1 MPLRARLFIAIT
13 AAVGIAISVSAFA
26 YCRSIDPVRFFSYLL
41 IAVLASRMK
50 VRLPGIDGT
59 MSVNFL
65 FVLLGVLELSLAETL
80 LIGCA
85 AGLAQCLWTPWQPN
99 RVAKIVFN
107 VFSMMANTVAAAY
120 WAYHWIG
127 PLVGNRVPLSLAVAA
142 TAYFFANTLLVTTIV
157 VLTEGK
163 SFRGIW
169 EECYF
174 WSFPYYQ
181 AGAAVVGMIFYI
193 NRTFGWELSLLTT
206 PVVYWIYRSYHLY
219 LGRLEDEKRRVELQK
234 HHAEELTAL
243 HLRTIEA
250 LALAIDA
257 KDHTTHKHLNRVR
270 TFALEVGK
278 EMGLAPDELEA
289 LRAAALLHDIGKLA
303 VPEHIISKP
312 GKLTPEEFEKMKIH
326 PVVGAEILERVAFP
340 YAVAPIVRS
349 HHEKWDG
356 SGYPDGLKGEAIPIG
371 ARILAAVDFMDAM
384 TSDRQ
389 YRKAVPAE
397 EALRMMAAQSGK
409 HFDPKVAD
417 VLLRRYAELDAA
429 ATQNQ
434 AEDTLSEISVQFPVN
449 RGLQPAAGFERTDGG
464 RARSDNDFLTSIAAA
479 RQEAQMLF
487 ELSQDLGKSLS
498 MDETLSVLSVRLR
511 KLIPYD
517 SIVTFTVKG
526 NEIVPVHVSGDN
538 FRLFTSLRVPMGE
551 GLCGWVAQNR
561 KAIVNGNP
569 AVEPGYTGEAGR
581 FTTLRSALALP
592 LEGANGLVGVLA
604 LYSVEQDAFSSDHLR
619 ILQAI
624 SSKLGL
630 SVENAVKYEQ
640 AESSATTDYLTGL
653 PNARSLFLH
662 LDKEIAR
669 CGRSS
674 ESLAV
679 MVCDINGFK
688 QVNDSFGHLEGDR
701 LLRMFAQSARD
712 VCREYDYVARMGGD
726 EFVIVVPGLTPVAA
740 HEKTAIFKSLALQA
754 GAEVCGREQISLSI
768 GIAVFPEDGE
778 DAERLLAQADHR
790 MYFAKREHYEV
801 TTGTTAPA
809 ASRSAAA
816 R

>member
-1 MPLRARLFIAIT
+1 MPAKARLFITIT
-13 AAVGIAISVSAFA
+13 AAIGVAVCLQAFA
-26 YCRSIDPVRFFSYLL
+26 HAHCADPVRFFCYLI

-65 FVLLGVLELSLAETL
+65 FVLLGVLEMSLAETL
-80 LIGCA
+80 VIGCA

-99 RVAKIVFN
+99 RIAKIIFN
-107 VFSMMANTVAAAY
+107 VFSMMANAVAASY
-120 WAYHWIG
+120 WAFHVVA
-127 PLVGNRVPLSLAVAA
+127 PHLGNRVPLSLAIAA

-169 EECYF
+169 AECYF

-181 AGAAVVGMIFYI
+181 AGAAIVGLVFYA
-193 NRTFGWELSLLTT
+193 NRAFGWELSLLIT

-219 LGRLEDEKRRVELQK
+219 LGRLEDEKKRVELQK
-234 HHAEELTAL
+234 GHAEELSAL

-278 EMGLAPDELEA
+278 EMGLAEDDLEA

-312 GKLTPEEFEKMKIH
+312 GRLTPEEFEKMKIH
-326 PVVGAEILERVAFP
+326 PIVGAEILERVAFP

-356 SGYPDGLKGEAIPIG
+356 SGYPDGLKDEAIPIG

-397 EALRMMAAQSGK
+397 EALRMMVAQSGK
-409 HFDPKVAD
+409 HFDPKVVE
-417 VLLRRYAELDAA
+417 VLARRYQDLDAMIDDEA
-429 ATQNQ
+429 P
-434 AEDTLSEISVQFPVN
+434 DPLDEISSQFPVN
-449 RGLQPAAGFERTDGG
+449 RGHQPAAGFERTDGG
-464 RARSDNDFLTSIAAA
+464 KAHRNENDFLTSIAAA

-498 MDETLSVLSVRLR
+498 LDETLSVLSVRLR

-517 SIVTFTVKG
+517 SIVCFTVKD
-526 NEIVPVHVSGDN
+526 NEVVPAHVSGDN

-569 AVEPGYTGEAGR
+569 AVEPGYAGEEGR

-604 LYSVEQDAFSSDHLR
+604 LYSVEQDAFSADHLR

-624 SSKLGL
+624 SSKLAL
-630 SVENAVKYEQ
+630 SVENAVKYQQ
-640 AESSATTDYLTGL
+640 AEDSATTDYLTGL
-653 PNARSLFLH
+653 PNARSLYLH
-662 LDKEIAR
+662 LDREIAR
-669 CGRSS
+669 CGRTG
-674 ESLAV
+674 ENIAI

-688 QVNDSFGHLEGDR
+688 QVNDSYGHLEGDR
-701 LLRMFAQSARD
+701 LLRIFSQNIGN

-726 EFVIVVPGLTPVAA
+726 EFVIVVPGITPAA
-740 HEKTAIFKSLALQA
+740 AQEKTAMFNNIAVEA
-754 GAEVCGREQISLSI
+754 GKEVCERSPISLSI
-768 GIAVFPEDGE
+768 GIAVFPEDGT
-778 DAERLLAQADHR
+778 DAEQLLAYADHR
-790 MYFAKREHYEV
+790 MYFAKRTHYEEISA
-801 TTGTTAPA
+801 G
-809 ASRSAAA
+809 AAA
-816 R
+816 TGVSAGR

>member
-1 MPLRARLFIAIT
+1 M
-13 AAVGIAISVSAFA
+13 SAFA
-26 YCRSIDPVRFFSYLL
+26 HCHSIDPVRFSCYLA

-99 RVAKIVFN
+99 RVAKIIFN
-107 VFSMMANTVAAAY
+107 VFSMMANAVAAAY
-120 WAYHWIG
+120 WAYHVIG
-127 PLVGNRVPLSLAVAA
+127 PYVGNRVPLSLAFAA

-163 SFRGIW
+163 SFRSIW

-193 NRTFGWELSLLTT
+193 NRSFGWELSLLIT

-219 LGRLEDEKRRVELQK
+219 LGRLEDEKRRVELEK
-234 HHAEELTAL
+234 GHAEELTAL

-278 EMGLAPDELEA
+278 EMGLASDELEA

-312 GKLTPEEFEKMKIH
+312 GRLTPEEFEKMKIH

-356 SGYPDGLKGEAIPIG
+356 SGYPDGLKGDAIPIG

-389 YRKAVPAE
+389 YRKAVPTD
-397 EALRMMAAQSGK
+397 EALRMMAAQTEK
-409 HFDPKVAD
+409 HFDPKVVE
-417 VLLRRYAELDAA
+417 VLLRRYQDLEAQAAQDNVEDA
-429 ATQNQ
+429 
-434 AEDTLSEISVQFPVN
+434 LSEISAQFPVN

-464 RARSDNDFLTSIAAA
+464 RDKRSENDFLTSIAAA

-498 MDETLSVLSVRLR
+498 LDETLSVLSVRLR

-526 NEIVPVHVSGDN
+526 NEIVPAHVSGDN
-538 FRLFTSLRVPMGE
+538 FRLFSSLRVPMGE

-569 AVEPGYTGEAGR
+569 AVEPGYTGEEGR

-592 LEGANGLVGVLA
+592 LEGVNGLVGVLA
-604 LYSVEQDAFSSDHLR
+604 LYSVEQDAFSGDHLR

-624 SSKLGL
+624 SSKLAL
-630 SVENAVKYEQ
+630 SVENAVKYQQ
-640 AESSATTDYLTGL
+640 AEDSATTDYLTGL

-669 CGRSS
+669 CGRSK
-674 ESLAV
+674 ENLAI
-679 MVCDINGFK
+679 MVCDVNGFK

-701 LLRMFAQSARD
+701 LLRMFAQSAQD

-726 EFVIVVPGLTPVAA
+726 EFVIVVPGLTPAAA
-740 HEKTAIFKSLALQA
+740 HEKTALFNSMAVQA
-754 GAEVCGREQISLSI
+754 GVEVCGREQISLSI
-768 GIAVFPEDGE
+768 GIAVFPEDGT
-778 DAERLLAQADHR
+778 DAEQLLAQADHR
-790 MYFAKREHYEV
+790 MYFAKRAHYEE
-801 TTGTTAPA
+801 TAGESRA
-809 ASRSAAA
+809 ATAK
-816 R
+816 

>member
-1 MPLRARLFIAIT
+1 MPFRARLFIAVA
-13 AAVGIAISVSAFA
+13 AAVGLAVSVPAFA
-26 YCRSIDPVRFFSYLL
+26 HCHSEDPGRFFSYLL
-41 IAVLASRMK
+41 IAVLASRLK

-65 FVLLGVLELSLAETL
+65 FVLLGVMEMSLAETL
-80 LIGCA
+80 LIGFA
-85 AGLAQCLWTPWQPN
+85 AGLAQCLWTPRQSN
-99 RVAKIVFN
+99 RLAKIVFN
-107 VFSMMANTVAAAY
+107 VFGMMGNAVAASY
-120 WAYHWIG
+120 WAYHGLGHFLGHKI
-127 PLVGNRVPLSLAVAA
+127 PLQLAVAA

-157 VLTEGK
+157 VLTESK
-163 SFRGIW
+163 SFRAIW

-181 AGAAVVGMIFYI
+181 AGAAVVGMVFFV
-193 NRTFGWELSLLTT
+193 NKAFGWELSLLLM

-219 LGRLEDEKRRVELQK
+219 LGRLEDEKRRVETEK
-234 HHAEELTAL
+234 GHAEELTAL

-312 GKLTPEEFEKMKIH
+312 GRLTPEEFEKMKIH

-356 SGYPDGLKGEAIPIG
+356 SGYPDGLKDEAIPIG

-389 YRKAVPAE
+389 YRKAVPTE
-397 EALRMMAAQSGK
+397 EALRMMIADSGK
-409 HFDPKVAD
+409 HFDPKVAE
-417 VLLRRYAELDAA
+417 VLARRYAELEEKVANAIPDDALSPI
-429 ATQNQ
+429 AT
-434 AEDTLSEISVQFPVN
+434 QFPVN
-449 RGLQPAAGFERTDGG
+449 RGLQPAAGFERTDGRG
-464 RARSDNDFLTSIAAA
+464 LRNENDFLSSIAAA

-498 MDETLSVLSVRLR
+498 LDETLSVLSVRLR

-517 SIVTFTVKG
+517 SIVTFTVRH
-526 NEIVPVHVSGDN
+526 NHVVPAHVSGDN
-538 FRLFTSLRVPMGE
+538 FRLFSSLNVPMGE

-569 AVEPGYTGEAGR
+569 AVEPGYTGEEGR

-592 LEGANGLVGVLA
+592 LEGVNGLVGVLA
-604 LYSVEQDAFSSDHLR
+604 LYSVEQDAFSADHLR

-624 SSKLGL
+624 SSKLAL
-630 SVENAVKYEQ
+630 SVENAVKYQQ
-640 AESSATTDYLTGL
+640 AEDSATTDYLTGL
-653 PNARSLFLH
+653 PNARSLFIH
-662 LDKEIAR
+662 LDKEISRCAR
-669 CGRSS
+669 TDNN
-674 ESLAV
+674 LAI

-688 QVNDSFGHLEGDR
+688 QVNDNFGHLEGDR
-701 LLRMFAQSARD
+701 MLRIFAQNVKNA
-712 VCREYDYVARMGGD
+712 CREYDYVARMGGD
-726 EFVIVVPGLTPVAA
+726 EFVIVVPNITPAA
-740 HEKTAIFKSLALQA
+740 AQEKTAMFNAIAIGA
-754 GAEVCGREQISLSI
+754 GVEVCGRQQISLSV
-768 GIAVFPEDGE
+768 GVAVFPDDGA
-778 DAERLLAQADHR
+778 DAEQLLAHADHR
-790 MYFAKREHYEV
+790 MYFAKRTHYEE
-801 TTGTTAPA
+801 TSATGTAARSA
-809 ASRSAAA
+809 ASR
-816 R
+816 

>member
-1 MPLRARLFIAIT
+1 MPLRARTFIAIT
-13 AAVGIAISVSAFA
+13 AAVGIAVCVGAFL
-26 YCRSIDPVRFFSYLL
+26 RPQTVDPLRFGCYLA

-65 FVLLGVLELSLAETL
+65 FVLLGVMEMSLAETL

-85 AGLAQCLWTPWQPN
+85 AGLAQCLWTPRQQN
-99 RVAKIVFN
+99 RLAKIVFN
-107 VFSMMANTVAAAY
+107 VFGMMANAVAAAY
-120 WAYHWIG
+120 WAYHGLG
-127 PLVGNRVPLSLAVAA
+127 PYLGNRIPLSLAVAA

-163 SFRGIW
+163 SFRAIW

-181 AGAAVVGMIFYI
+181 AGAAVVGMIYYV
-193 NRTFGWELSLLTT
+193 NKSFGWELSLLIT
-206 PVVYWIYRSYHLY
+206 PVIYWIYRSYHLY

-234 HHAEELTAL
+234 GHAEELTAL

-270 TFALEVGK
+270 TFALQIGK

-312 GKLTPEEFEKMKIH
+312 GRLTPEEFEKMKIH
-326 PVVGAEILERVAFP
+326 PIVGAEILERVAFP

-356 SGYPDGLKGEAIPIG
+356 SGYPDGLKETEIPIG
-371 ARILAAVDFMDAM
+371 ARILAGVDFMDAL

-389 YRKAVPAE
+389 YRKAVPTE
-397 EALRMMAAQSGK
+397 EALRMMSQQSGK
-409 HFDPKVAD
+409 HFDPQVVE
-417 VLLRRYAELDAA
+417 VLLRRYQEL
-429 ATQNQ
+429 
-434 AEDTLSEISVQFPVN
+434 EEKDTNDPSENNLSEISVPFAVS
-449 RGLQPAAGFERTDGG
+449 RGLQPAAGFERSDG
-464 RARSDNDFLTSIAAA
+464 RAHRNDNDFLTSIAAA

-498 MDETLSVLSVRLR
+498 LDETLSVLSVRLR

-517 SIVTFTVKG
+517 SIVTFTVAG
-526 NEIVPVHVSGDN
+526 NDIVPAHVSGDN
-538 FRLFTSLRVPMGE
+538 FRLFSSLRVPMGE

-569 AVEPGYTGEAGR
+569 AVEPGYTVEEGR

-592 LEGANGLVGVLA
+592 LEGVSGLVGVLA
-604 LYSVEQDAFSSDHLR
+604 LYSVEQDAFSGDHLR

-624 SSKLGL
+624 SSKLAL
-630 SVENAVKYEQ
+630 SVENAVKYRQ
-640 AESSATTDYLTGL
+640 AEDSATTDYLTGL

-662 LDKEIAR
+662 LDREIAR
-669 CGRSS
+669 CGRANKN
-674 ESLAV
+674 LAI

-701 LLRMFAQSARD
+701 LLRMFAQRVKD
-712 VCREYDYVARMGGD
+712 GCREYDYVARMGGD
-726 EFVIVVPGLTPVAA
+726 EFVIVVPGITPAVAL
-740 HEKTAIFKSLALQA
+740 EKTAQFNVMAVEA
-754 GAEVCGREQISLSI
+754 GVEVCGRKEISLSI
-768 GIAVFPEDGE
+768 GIAVFPDDGS
-778 DAERLLAQADHR
+778 DAEQLLAQADHR
-790 MYFAKREHYEV
+790 MYFAKRTHYEEN
-801 TTGTTAPA
+801 
-809 ASRSAAA
+809 ASICVVPVNRASAGG
-816 R
+816 

>member
-1 MPLRARLFIAIT
+1 MPLRARLFIAVT
-13 AAVGIAISVSAFA
+13 AAVGLAISVRAFA
-26 YCRSIDPVRFFSYLL
+26 DCHSYDPARFFSYLL
-41 IAVLASRMK
+41 IAILASRLK

-65 FVLLGVLELSLAETL
+65 FVLLGVMEVSLAETL

-85 AGLAQCLWTPWQPN
+85 AGLAQCLWTPRQSN
-99 RVAKIVFN
+99 RLAKIIFN
-107 VFSMMANTVAAAY
+107 VFGMMANAVAASY
-120 WAYHWIG
+120 WAYHGLGHFLGNKI
-127 PLVGNRVPLSLAVAA
+127 PLQLAVAA

-163 SFRGIW
+163 SFRAIW

-181 AGAAVVGMIFYI
+181 AGAAVVGMIFFV
-193 NRTFGWELSLLTT
+193 NKAFGWELSLLLM

-219 LGRLEDEKRRVELQK
+219 LGRLEDEKRRVELEK
-234 HHAEELTAL
+234 GHAEELSAL

-278 EMGLAPDELEA
+278 EMGLEPDELEA

-312 GKLTPEEFEKMKIH
+312 GRLTPEEFEKMKIH

-356 SGYPDGLKGEAIPIG
+356 SGYPDGLKHEAIPIG

-389 YRKAVPAE
+389 YRKAVPTE
-397 EALRMMAAQSGK
+397 EALRMMVAESGK
-409 HFDPKVAD
+409 HFDPKVAE
-417 VLLRRYAELDAA
+417 VLSRRYAELEEKVANAIPDDALSPI
-429 ATQNQ
+429 AT
-434 AEDTLSEISVQFPVN
+434 QFPVS

-464 RARSDNDFLTSIAAA
+464 RPQRNENDFLTSIAAA

-498 MDETLSVLSVRLR
+498 LDETLSVLSVRLR

-517 SIVTFTVKG
+517 SIVTFTVRQG
-526 NEIVPVHVSGDN
+526 HIIPAHVSGDN
-538 FRLFTSLRVPMGE
+538 FRLFSSLNVPMGE

-561 KAIVNGNP
+561 KPIVNGNP
-569 AVEPGYTGEAGR
+569 AVEPGYTGEEGR

-592 LEGANGLVGVLA
+592 LEGVNGLVGVLA
-604 LYSVEQDAFSSDHLR
+604 LYSVEQDAFSGDHLR

-624 SSKLGL
+624 SSKLAM
-630 SVENAVKYEQ
+630 SVENAVKYQQ
-640 AESSATTDYLTGL
+640 AEDSATTDYLTGL

-662 LDKEIAR
+662 LDREISRCARAKEN
-669 CGRSS
+669 
-674 ESLAV
+674 LAI

-701 LLRMFAQSARD
+701 LLRLFAQSAKD

-726 EFVIVVPGLTPVAA
+726 EFVIVVPSITPAAA
-740 HEKTAIFKSLALQA
+740 HEKTALFNSILVEA
-754 GAEVCGREQISLSI
+754 GRAVCGREQISLSV
-768 GIAVFPEDGE
+768 GIAVFPDDGE
-778 DAERLLAQADHR
+778 DAEQLLAHADHR
-790 MYFAKREHYEV
+790 MYFAKRAHYEESAV
-801 TTGTTAPA
+801 RAPA
-809 ASRSAAA
+809 ARTAAGV
-816 R
+816 

>member
-1 MPLRARLFIAIT
+1 MPFRARLFIAIT
-13 AAVGIAISVSAFA
+13 AAAGIAVCVRAFA
-26 YCRSIDPVRFFSYLL
+26 HCHSADPIRLCSYLV

-50 VRLPGIDGT
+50 VHLPGIDGT

-65 FVLLGVLELSLAETL
+65 FVLLGILEMSLAETL

-99 RVAKIVFN
+99 RGAKIVFN
-107 VFSMMANTVAAAY
+107 VFSMMANTVAASY
-120 WAYHWIG
+120 WAYHGIG
-127 PLVGNRVPLSLAVAA
+127 HLVGNKVPLSLALAA
-142 TAYFFANTLLVTTIV
+142 TAYFFVNTLLVTTIV
-157 VLTEGK
+157 VLTENK
-163 SFRGIW
+163 SFRGTW
-169 EECYF
+169 AECYF

-181 AGAAVVGMIFYI
+181 AGAAVVGIVFYL
-193 NRTFGWELSLLTT
+193 NKSFGWELSLLFT
-206 PVVYWIYRSYHLY
+206 PVVYWIYRSYDLY

-234 HHAEELTAL
+234 GHAEELTAL

-312 GKLTPEEFEKMKIH
+312 GRLTPEEFEKMKIH

-356 SGYPDGLKGEAIPIG
+356 SGYPDGLRYEAIPIG
-371 ARILAAVDFMDAM
+371 ARILAAVDFMDAL

-389 YRKAVPAE
+389 YRKALPTK
-397 EALRMMAAQSGK
+397 EALRMMEEQSGK
-409 HFDPKVAD
+409 HFDPGV
-417 VLLRRYAELDAA
+417 VEVMLLRYEELEAQAAE
-429 ATQNQ
+429 NS
-434 AEDTLSEISVQFPVN
+434 AEDTLSEMLVKFPVH
-449 RGLQPAAGFERTDGG
+449 RGLQPAAGFERSDGG
-464 RARSDNDFLTSIAAA
+464 QRSDHDFLTSIAAA

-498 MDETLSVLSVRLR
+498 LDGTLSVLSVSLR

-526 NEIVPVHVSGDN
+526 NDLVPAHVSGDN
-538 FRLFTSLRVPMGE
+538 FRVFTSLKVPMGE
-551 GLCGWVAQNR
+551 GLSGWVAQNR
-561 KAIVNGNP
+561 KPIVNGNP
-569 AVEPGYTGEAGR
+569 AVEPGYRGEQGR

-604 LYSVEQDAFSSDHLR
+604 LYSVEQDAFCVDHLR

-624 SSKLGL
+624 SSKLAM
-630 SVENAVKYEQ
+630 SVENAVKYQQ
-640 AESSATTDYLTGL
+640 AEDSATTDYLTGL

-662 LDKEIAR
+662 LDREIAR
-669 CGRSS
+669 CGRTSQN
-674 ESLAV
+674 LAI

-701 LLRMFAQSARD
+701 LLRLLAHRVKE

-726 EFVIVVPGLTPVAA
+726 EFVIVIPGMTPMAA
-740 HEKTAIFKSLALQA
+740 QEKTALMNSMTVEA
-754 GAEVCGREQISLSI
+754 GMEVCGREQISLSV
-768 GIAVFPEDGE
+768 GIAVFPDDGS
-778 DAERLLAQADHR
+778 DAEQLLAHADRR
-790 MYFAKREHYEV
+790 MYFAKRHHYEEKA
-801 TTGTTAPA
+801 TATS
-809 ASRSAAA
+809 ASRSAAGQ
-816 R
+816 

>member
-1 MPLRARLFIAIT
+1 MAVAARAFVHCHSNDPIQFFCYLAIAI
-13 AAVGIAISVSAFA
+13 
-26 YCRSIDPVRFFSYLL
+26 
-41 IAVLASRMK
+41 LASRLK

-65 FVLLGVLELSLAETL
+65 FVLLGILEMSLAETL
-80 LIGCA
+80 VIGCA
-85 AGLAQCLWTPWQPN
+85 AGLAQCLWTPWKPN
-99 RVAKIVFN
+99 RAAKIIFN
-107 VFSMMANTVAAAY
+107 VFGMMANAVAASY
-120 WAYHWIG
+120 WAYQASSRF
-127 PLVGNRVPLSLAVAA
+127 LGNKVVLALAVAA

-157 VLTEGK
+157 VLTEKK

-169 EECYF
+169 AECYF

-181 AGAAVVGMIFYI
+181 AGAAVVGMVFYV
-193 NRTFGWELSLLTT
+193 NRSFGWELSLLMA

-219 LGRLEDEKRRVELQK
+219 LGRLEDEKRRVELEK
-234 HHAEELTAL
+234 GHAEQLTAL

-278 EMGLAPDELEA
+278 ELGLAPDELEA

-312 GKLTPEEFEKMKIH
+312 GRLTPEEFEKMKIH

-340 YAVAPIVRS
+340 YPVAPIVRA

-356 SGYPDGLKGEAIPIG
+356 SGYPDGLKDLAIPIG
-371 ARILAAVDFMDAM
+371 ARILATVDFMDAM

-389 YRKAVPAE
+389 YRKAVPTE
-397 EALRMMAAQSGK
+397 EALRMMGEQAGK
-409 HFDPKVAD
+409 SFDPKV
-417 VLLRRYAELDAA
+417 VEVLRRRYPELEA
-429 ATQNQ
+429 Q
-434 AEDTLSEISVQFPVN
+434 ALQTNPEEDLSGISTHLRVN
-449 RGLQPAAGFERTDGG
+449 RGIQPAAGFERTDGG
-464 RARSDNDFLTSIAAA
+464 RAHHNENDFLASIAAA

-498 MDETLSVLSVRLR
+498 LDETLSVLSVRLR

-526 NEIVPVHVSGDN
+526 NDIVPAHVSGDN
-538 FRLFTSLRVPMGE
+538 FRLFSSLRVPMGE
-551 GLCGWVAQNR
+551 GMCGWVAQNR

-569 AVEPGYTGEAGR
+569 AVEPGYTGEEGR
-581 FTTLRSALALP
+581 FTKLRSALALP
-592 LEGANGLVGVLA
+592 LEGVNGLVGVLA
-604 LYSVEQDAFSSDHLR
+604 LYSAEQDAFSADHLR

-624 SSKLGL
+624 SSKVAL
-630 SVENAVKYEQ
+630 SVENAMKYQQ
-640 AESSATTDYLTGL
+640 AEDSATTDYLTGL

-662 LDKEIAR
+662 LDREIAR
-669 CGRSS
+669 CGRAN
-674 ESLAV
+674 ENLAI

-701 LLRMFAQSARD
+701 LLRKFAQTIKD

-726 EFVIVVPGLTPVAA
+726 EFVIVVPGITPSAA
-740 HEKTAIFKSLALQA
+740 QEKTVLFNAIAVQA
-754 GAEVCGREQISLSI
+754 GQAVCGREQISLSV
-768 GIAVFPEDGE
+768 GIAVFPEDGA
-778 DAERLLAQADHR
+778 DAEQLLAHADRR
-790 MYFAKREHYEV
+790 MYFAKRNHYEEV
-801 TTGTTAPA
+801 ASLASMPQ
-809 ASRSAAA
+809 SRSTAVN
-816 R
+816 